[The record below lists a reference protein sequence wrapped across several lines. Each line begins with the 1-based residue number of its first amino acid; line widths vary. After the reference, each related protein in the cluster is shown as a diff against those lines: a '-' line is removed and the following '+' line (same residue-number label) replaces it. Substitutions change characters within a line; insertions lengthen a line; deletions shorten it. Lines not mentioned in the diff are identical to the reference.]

1 MPYLQPAELAAIFP
15 DLIALLQEELGDD
28 LQGIL
33 ATGSYI
39 HGTPG
44 PTSDLDVHV
53 VIASPRRR
61 RQNIVLNGLEI
72 EMFLNP
78 TEQIR
83 RYMAEDK
90 ERGIDQHMF
99 AFGRA
104 IYDPQGIIAE
114 LQREARLLWEAGPP
128 ELSVDQIWYP
138 RYILTDL
145 LRDVEDLDGDE
156 EASYLLIAHTVESI
170 LHTHYTLHHRWPAK
184 PKRLLSHLATWDV
197 ETATLACDTLKHGAL
212 ETQRQ
217 ALHQL
222 AEHVLA
228 PIGGLMPLEWS
239 IEWGPLS

>member
-1 MPYLQPAELAAIFP
+1 MPYLQPAELEAIFP
-15 DLIALLQEELGDD
+15 ELIALLQEELGDD

-61 RQNIVLNGLEI
+61 RKNIVFKGLEI

-104 IYDPQGIIAE
+104 IYDPHGIIAE

-128 ELSVDQIWYP
+128 ELSADRIWYP
-138 RYILTDL
+138 RYILADL

-170 LHTHYTLHHRWPAK
+170 LHTHYTLHHLWSTK
-184 PKRLLSHLATWDV
+184 PKRLLSHLASWDA
-197 ETATLACDTLKHGAL
+197 ETATLARNALKPGAL

-217 ALHQL
+217 VLQQL

-239 IEWGPLS
+239 IEWGPLG